1 MTLSYAIR
9 EEGCSVSRPQTRR
22 TSIERAMRPRFC
34 TADAMLRRLCWGPVL
49 DTKLSKLLTEFPT
62 FLSAV
67 SMVGDDQEETIRELQ
82 YAERPSPEFY
92 RSTRGLFLSVL
103 RGQLDFQ
110 AAVAQV
116 RRLPDEVGRRCAR

>member
-1 MTLSYAIR
+1 MGR
-9 EEGCSVSRPQTRR
+9 C
-22 TSIERAMRPRFC
+22 FC
-34 TADAMLRRLCWGPVL
+34 TADAMLGSSCWGHTL
-49 DTKLSKLLTEFPT
+49 DTKLSKLLTEFPP

-92 RSTRGLFLSVL
+92 RWTRGLFLSVL

-116 RRLPDEVGRRCAR
+116 RQLPDGSRAEVRARCP